1 MHCNMITAAIWQVDR
16 SLSLCW
22 AFWIKLYYLLVVF
35 SPHLDVLYVSIVAVG
50 KELLSHCMR
59 EEMSV
64 ACISIRLLNI
74 GCWFFFSTSS
84 VRLCTR
90 PGARNGEVK
99 HERKYVDGFFFYE
112 ETGVEMNGWAEVFH
126 SSTPLQLRG
135 WLYMLCF
142 YLFTYSSNL

>member
-1 MHCNMITAAIWQVDR
+1 MHCNMITAAIWQVDHF
-16 SLSLCW
+16 LSVG

-35 SPHLDVLYVSIVAVG
+35 SPHLDVLCVSIAVD

-59 EEMSV
+59 GEMSV
-64 ACISIRLLNI
+64 WYISFRLLNI

-112 ETGVEMNGWAEVFH
+112 ETGVEMNRWAEVFH

-142 YLFTYSSNL
+142 YPFTYSSNL